1 MTLMLNSQSTEY
13 DLCLQVLVFYPE
25 LATVSKISALTISD
39 VNLSLCQSV
48 PRLLA
53 ILFA

>member
-1 MTLMLNSQSTEY
+1 MLSFQSTEC

-25 LATVSKISALTISD
+25 LATVSKISALTVPD

-48 PRLLA
+48 PQLLA